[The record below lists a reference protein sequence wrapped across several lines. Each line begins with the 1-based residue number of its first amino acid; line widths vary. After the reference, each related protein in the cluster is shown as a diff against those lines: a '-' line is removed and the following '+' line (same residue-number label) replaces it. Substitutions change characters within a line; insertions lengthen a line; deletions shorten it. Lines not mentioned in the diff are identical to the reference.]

1 MPILHLTTSNPTT
14 ASKPTMPSQQ
24 FCFPADGAL
33 LRTTVSNYIYQNC
46 ATNPTCATCTAFG
59 EIGTWCVKF
68 VTDMKTLFRGA
79 TSFNSDI
86 SKWDVSSVTNMNV
99 MFQYAY
105 SFNSD
110 ISRWNVTRVTRMNG
124 MFYYATNFNS
134 DISKWNVSSV
144 TDMGYMFHSASSFN
158 QNLCPWGLKLPQT
171 FNYSAVTGSM
181 FIGSGCSYKNSPT
194 GRAGPWCAASCPLL

>member
-46 ATNPTCATCTAFG
+46 ATNPTCATRTTYG

-68 VTDMKTLFRGA
+68 VTDMNYMFYGKSTFNSDISSWDVSSVTTMQFMFYYA
-79 TSFNSDI
+79 SSFNSDI
-86 SKWDVSSVTNMNV
+86 SNWDVSSVINMQQ
-99 MFQYAY
+99 MFVFAS
-105 SFNSD
+105 SFNSNISSWD
-110 ISRWNVTRVTRMNG
+110 IG
-124 MFYYATNFNS
+124 
-134 DISKWNVSSV
+134 SV
-144 TDMGYMFHSASSFN
+144 TDMYGMFHSASSFN

-171 FNYSAVTGSM
+171 FNYADNGHKM
-181 FIGSGCSYKNSPT
+181 FLFSGCPNKNSPT